1 MSELIA
7 QLNWRYAT
15 KKFNPTKIVAHDAV
29 ERILEAI
36 RLTAT
41 SSDLQPFEVFV
52 ITNLGI
58 REKIKAIGW
67 NQEQITDCSHL
78 LVFAAWDDITA
89 DRVNLV
95 FDLTNEVRGETS
107 EAWENYRHQLLG
119 MVAQRS
125 QEENYQ
131 SAARQAYIALGTA
144 LIAAAFERVD
154 STPMEGFDPVALD
167 EILGLKTRNL
177 RSVVIL
183 PLGYRAD
190 EGDWLVDL
198 KKVRRAREDFVT
210 EIQ

>member
-1 MSELIA
+1 MPPWPRWTSRPIASGACTWPHVPWSLKPVAPGSTRFWHRGAASRPRSRLRDRISTRPLAVDDRRPSPFPIHTNWNINMSELIA

-15 KKFNPTKIVAHDAV
+15 KKFNPSKIVAHDAV

-131 SAARQAYIALGTA
+131 S
-144 LIAAAFERVD
+144 
-154 STPMEGFDPVALD
+154 
-167 EILGLKTRNL
+167 
-177 RSVVIL
+177 
-183 PLGYRAD
+183 
-190 EGDWLVDL
+190 
-198 KKVRRAREDFVT
+198 
-210 EIQ
+210 